1 MQTSITLYELGIFM
15 VFVLVLVV
23 GGYAFVTLRNVNGFI
38 KEAKTMLQ
46 INKDSF
52 NQIILNIDKISENTA
67 MISGELGKSVGEL
80 SEAIKTVSRETTDTV
95 LTINETADYVAKYA
109 IVIGEIAKTVIS
121 MFSSEKK

>member
-15 VFVLVLVV
+15 IFVLVLAV
-23 GGYAFVTLRNVNGFI
+23 GGYTFVTLRNVNGFI

-46 INKDSF
+46 ENKDNF
-52 NQIILNIDKISENTA
+52 NKIILNIDEISENTA
-67 MISGELGKSVGEL
+67 MISDELGKSVGDL
-80 SEAIKTVSRETTDTV
+80 SEAIKTISHETTDTV

-109 IVIGEIAKTVIS
+109 IVIGEIAKAVIS

>member
-15 VFVLVLVV
+15 IFVLVLVV
-23 GGYAFVTLRNVNGFI
+23 GGYAFVTLRNINGFI
-38 KEAKTMLQ
+38 KETRTMFQ
-46 INKDSF
+46 ENKDNF
-52 NQIILNIDKISENTA
+52 NKIILNIDEISENTA

-109 IVIGEIAKTVIS
+109 IVIGEIAKAVIG

>member
-15 VFVLVLVV
+15 IFVLILVV
-23 GGYAFVTLRNVNGFI
+23 GGYTFVTLRNVNGFI
-38 KEAKTMLQ
+38 KEAKTLLQ
-46 INKDSF
+46 ENKDNF
-52 NQIILNIDKISENTA
+52 NKIILNIDEISENTA
-67 MISGELGKSVGEL
+67 MISDELGKSVGDL
-80 SEAIKTVSRETTDTV
+80 SEAIKTISHETTDTV

>member
-15 VFVLVLVV
+15 IFVLILVV
-23 GGYAFVTLRNVNGFI
+23 GGYTFVTLRNVNGFI

-46 INKDSF
+46 ENKDNF
-52 NQIILNIDKISENTA
+52 NQIILNIDEISENTA

-80 SEAIKTVSRETTDTV
+80 SEAIKTISHETTDTV

-109 IVIGEIAKTVIS
+109 IVIGEIVKTVIS